1 MLQIS
6 ILAVAA
12 VLMAVW
18 LKNVKP
24 EYGFYVTL
32 AAGIIIIF
40 YGIKKLSDVIETI
53 NVIQQYIP
61 IDTVYMGTLIKM
73 MGITYLTEFSANVCK
88 DAGYQ
93 ALSGQIE
100 VFGKLTILAVS
111 MPVITAL
118 LETVKSMLL

>member
-100 VFGKLTILAVS
+100 VFGKITILAVS

>member
-6 ILAVAA
+6 ILAIVA
-12 VLMAVW
+12 VLVAVW
-18 LKNVKP
+18 LKGVKP

-32 AAGIIIIF
+32 VAGIIIIF
-40 YGIKKLSDVIETI
+40 YGIQKLSDVIETI
-53 NVIQQYIP
+53 NVIQSYIP
-61 IDTVYMGTLIKM
+61 IDTVYMSTLIKM
-73 MGITYLTEFSANVCK
+73 MGITYLTEFSASICK

-93 ALSGQIE
+93 AVSGQIE

-118 LETVKSMLL
+118 LETVRSMLL